1 MVGPISQAAY
11 ATIVSR
17 PVPTALGAGLVAA
30 LLQAMVSAV
39 VEPIGNRVLVLRVKV
54 IQAIKESQPSAML
67 RFFKTTLV
75 TNLLQLPL
83 FEAVLALASAFPVPA
98 TLQGTFT
105 GFVFA
110 TVTLPIMN
118 IRYRKSMQL
127 PVHLSN
133 IYEAYIPTVGRDML
147 YGAVRRYAT
156 AYLVGLGG
164 ASVCATSP
172 EVLLLAV
179 VAARVASTPFNEW
192 RGYLLQTKQSRLT
205 IQEFFK
211 LSNFARSTI
220 VGILQ
225 GLTLA
230 MGYAVGRAF
239 F

>member
-1 MVGPISQAAY
+1 
-11 ATIVSR
+11 
-17 PVPTALGAGLVAA
+17 
-30 LLQAMVSAV
+30 
-39 VEPIGNRVLVLRVKV
+39 
-54 IQAIKESQPSAML
+54 ML

-118 IRYRKSMQL
+118 IRNLDKPLVLVHGGYRKSMQL